1 MPYPSSFH
9 WHEGIQRLPWTQEGA
24 RPFLSIFIGSVDTST
39 PRSNAVRRV
48 ARRDCLADDSGR
60 CLWFD
65 TAHACAGVLN
75 QTDGML
81 LYRKTVFCLAPTGD
95 SLTRK
100 SLFDSLVAGCIPV
113 VFARATITQYL
124 WHIPA
129 EEVERISV
137 YIPAQE
143 VIDQT
148 RSFLDVLRNISDE
161 RVLEM
166 QRRIARLA
174 PQLQYSLV
182 PAGYGASEE
191 EAWRFFQLDR
201 RGFRWPEKERE
212 RERARRGRDRERDR
226 ERGSTQQQQQQEE
239 QAAEES
245 EEEAKKR
252 LGFVYR
258 GKTWS
263 PPLADA
269 VDVIVERILNR
280 STIEPV
286 EGFTHEQALA
296 FARLRDEI
304 STEDPDYVA
313 LTRISDVLA
322 NRQVRGGKKRSVH
335 GYAGAG
341 IV

>member
-1 MPYPSSFH
+1 M
-9 WHEGIQRLPWTQEGA
+9 
-24 RPFLSIFIGSVDTST
+24 DTST

-48 ARRDCLADDSGR
+48 ARRDCLADGSGR

-81 LYRKTVFCLAPTGD
+81 LYRKSVFCLAPTGD

-124 WHIPA
+124 WHIPP
-129 EEVERISV
+129 EEVERVSV

-143 VIDQT
+143 MIDGT
-148 RSFLDVLRNISDE
+148 RSFLEVLRNISDE

-166 QRRIARLA
+166 QSRIARLA
-174 PQLQYSLV
+174 PQLQYSVV

-191 EAWRFFQLDR
+191 EAWRFFQLER
-201 RGFRWPEKERE
+201 RGYRWSERQKERGRGRRDRDRE
-212 RERARRGRDRERDR
+212 RERAA
-226 ERGSTQQQQQQEE
+226 EE
-239 QAAEES
+239 ENKEAAEES
-245 EEEAKKR
+245 EEQAKRR

-263 PPLADA
+263 PPFADA
-269 VDVIVERILNR
+269 VDVMVERMLNR

-322 NRQVRGGKKRSVH
+322 NRQVRGVKKRG